1 MTGLWL
7 SPEEWDWVQQVLP
20 IACVDVLP
28 IQVKKRTSSEEIAEI
43 EKVLLIWRTTPHQGT
58 RWCLIGGRMFYGDSL
73 GKAVEG
79 ELKRTLGL
87 SFEVPAAAQPTYVA
101 QYRPLPGEGF
111 HVDTRRHAIG
121 LTYCLEVEE
130 EEFGSAKPQGDAIK
144 FDWFRPDKLP
154 QPDKF
159 GFEQHLVVKAC
170 LERWG
175 EQARIRNEP
184 LDQGK

>member
-1 MTGLWL
+1 MTRRWL
-7 SPEEWDWVQQVLP
+7 SVEEWQWVQQVVP

-28 IQVKKRTSSEEIAEI
+28 IQVKTRTGNDTIPEI
-43 EKVLLIWRTTPHQGT
+43 EKVLLIWRNTPHQGT

-79 ELKRTLGL
+79 QLTETLGL
-87 SFEVPAAAQPTYVA
+87 RFEVPAAVQPTYIA
-101 QYRPLPGEGF
+101 QYRPMNGEGF
-111 HVDTRRHAIG
+111 HIDPRRHAIC

-130 EEFGSAKPQGDAIK
+130 KQFGSAKAQGEAID
-144 FDWFRPDKLP
+144 FDWFRPDQLP
-154 QPDKF
+154 QSHEF

-175 EQARIRNEP
+175 EQARMRNQP
-184 LDQGK
+184 PDQRK